1 MQRTRAGKIM
11 AGKNIVIAAG
21 SLRNALLATKREV
34 AVVVDRHGN
43 ASAHAWKPDT
53 ILPVEG
59 PIQAGVTLTK
69 DDALLGYLRPFKPTT
84 NIVLLRSRG
93 LVGKQRGQSGV
104 AARIRPLVLQN

>member
-1 MQRTRAGKIM
+1 MT
-11 AGKNIVIAAG
+11 GKNIVIAAG

-69 DDALLGYLRPFKPTT
+69 DDALLSYLRPFKPTT
-84 NIVLLRSRG
+84 SIVLLRSRG

-104 AARIRPLVLQN
+104 VARIRPLVLETQ

>member
-1 MQRTRAGKIM
+1 MGAN
-11 AGKNIVIAAG
+11 NIVIAAG
-21 SLRNALLATKREV
+21 PLRNALLATKREV

-43 ASAHAWKPDT
+43 ASAHALNSDT
-53 ILPVEG
+53 ILPIDG

-69 DDALLGYLRPFKPTT
+69 NEALLGYLRPFKPTT

-104 AARIRPLVLQN
+104 AARIKPLVAKIQ